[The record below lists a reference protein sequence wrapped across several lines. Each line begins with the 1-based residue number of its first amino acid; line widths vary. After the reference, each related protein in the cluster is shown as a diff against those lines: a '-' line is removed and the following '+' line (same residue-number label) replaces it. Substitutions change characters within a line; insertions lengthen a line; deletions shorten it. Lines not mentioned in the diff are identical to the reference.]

1 MKKTVVIFL
10 LLAILVLTATVA
22 SAKQIR
28 TGDRVPCWYDEYEY
42 PAGVPFHIAHGW
54 GWGSPTDTGG
64 LGRSGGVGLAYFYVE
79 VDGIPVS
86 LSFVDTIAG
95 PDQNLMAKFYVF
107 NFPEGMTGTHTFTC
121 HWIDTTGD
129 SCKNKNELV
138 ETHQQTM
145 IVTFTP

>member
-1 MKKTVVIFL
+1 MKKTVVI
-10 LLAILVLTATVA
+10 ILVLSILVMATTVA

-28 TGDRVPCWYDEYEY
+28 TGDRVPCWPGEYEY

-54 GWGSPTDTGG
+54 GWVNPEDFGG
-64 LGRSGGVGLAYFYVE
+64 LGKNAPVGLPYFSLE
-79 VDGIPVS
+79 VDGIPAS
-86 LSFVDTIAG
+86 LSFVDTSPR
-95 PDQNLMAKFYVF
+95 PDPNFLTRLFVY

-121 HWIDTTGD
+121 HWVTTCGD

-138 ETHQQTM
+138 ETQQRTM